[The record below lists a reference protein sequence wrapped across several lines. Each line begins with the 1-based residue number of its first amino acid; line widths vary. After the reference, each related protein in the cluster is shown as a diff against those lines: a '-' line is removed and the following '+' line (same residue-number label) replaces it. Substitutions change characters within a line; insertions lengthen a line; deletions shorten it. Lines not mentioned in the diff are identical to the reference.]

1 MKRQAVRA
9 GQKLDCLRA
18 PGDLMQRLGSEP
30 NEKGSLRRT
39 FGTGNQTQVADPQH
53 SQLEPISE

>member
-9 GQKLDCLRA
+9 GQKLDLLARA
-18 PGDLMQRLGSEP
+18 GRVLGSEP

-39 FGTGNQTQVADPQH
+39 FGTGHQTQVADPQH